1 MFCKY
6 KNMYYICIYL
16 QTKIGNMFEK
26 PISIRSRII
35 NLRVNDYIKFVGTR
49 QVNTQRNYAATIGS
63 LTGRKYRVMK
73 QGDTSVTVYRYE

>member
-1 MFCKY
+1 
-6 KNMYYICIYL
+6 
-16 QTKIGNMFEK
+16 MFEK

-49 QVNTQRNYAATIGS
+49 QVNLLRNYASTIGS